1 MSELLLPPTHM
12 AEKIMS
18 MRLPLGQVY
27 VDKVTCGFNTDPEPA
42 GVRTVILPLY
52 YSMAYPAH
60 YYVHKI
66 NVDVQTRIDFSLAPQ
81 I

>member
-1 MSELLLPPTHM
+1 MTEIVLPPTHM
-12 AEKIMS
+12 AEKIIS

-27 VDKVTCGFNTDPEPA
+27 VDEVTCGFNADPEPA

-60 YYVHKI
+60 YYVHPI
-66 NVDVQTRIDFSLAPQ
+66 NVDVQPLIDYSPEP
-81 I
+81 